1 MKTTARKALCIV
13 MAFIFVL
20 SSNNATIAGATS
32 NRPATSTTT
41 DHWELETGW
50 HHDHEPATTI
60 SAFPNEDENHP
71 EDIIPLTTSMQAYP
85 QWLSP
90 AEWWEAFRASGTSL
104 EEFNAFMP
112 SNMTLEEMDA
122 FLPPG
127 ITFEKARAIWF
138 DHERSMYFNPELG
151 LYFDPERSMWFCAI
165 LDAWVYPESIVY
177 IGDMPYSDEAWPDDS
192 GIQTLHE
199 NIFQTLWSDEL
210 QALWSDEFQALWGDW
225 GDTIPTII
233 WACPDEEEYFMT
245 HGRPRDLSH
254 YLDLDEYEIFR
265 ESGLS
270 LADFLA
276 YEANR
281 RANLGPVFGE
291 DGGSTNIRDIPF
303 VDANAAWLTDNE
315 FQRVWAC
322 PDEEEYYLT
331 HGRYLDLL
339 DYMTLEEYEI
349 FSASGMRLAE
359 FLALRDSGISLT
371 ELTVKTAP
379 HIMSESGY
387 GYLGYYTGSFYFYDL
402 PIIYDAEWLEDDA
415 ILSFYY
421 AIMPLSTPTLTV
433 HLHATR
439 SDSITVTGV
448 ITNPAG
454 ATITH
459 RGFWIRRDNQTQ
471 QREVLASATSNT
483 FSSTITG
490 LTPNST
496 YHVRAIA
503 RTAGMPMSVA
513 LQSPAITV
521 RTLPSVTINTPGAP
535 RNFTATPAVGQ
546 ATLTWQA
553 PTSNGG
559 ATITR
564 YEASLNSGPWITS
577 HSSTRHVFSGLTSG
591 SHTFRVRAVNS
602 AGGGMWASTSA
613 TIPTQGTPP
622 TPTPPPQA
630 GTPTLTIS
638 RGTTT
643 STSVNLT
650 GTITNTGG
658 ASITSRGFIIRR
670 AGFTDQEVPI
680 ATTLNPFS
688 HTITGLLPNT
698 TYHVSAFAR
707 NINGG
712 VVRLGRSSEI
722 MFTTPPNAVITVPA
736 APTSLNASQFA
747 DRVTITWVVPA
758 NANITR
764 HEISR
769 NNGPWITTEGHSW
782 HRFDGLPN
790 GTHTFRV
797 RAVNSAGTGNFASI
811 TFVVG
816 PPPVQVT
823 APTLTL
829 SRGATT
835 STSVTLTG
843 TITNT
848 GGAPITARGFW
859 IRRADQTQH
868 QEIPVTTTSNTF
880 TDTITGLLPGTT
892 YHVRAFARNSGI
904 IGSGLSSDIIFTT
917 PNITVPGAPH
927 SLSVTSG
934 TGQVV
939 TLSWSPPINNGGAP
953 IIRYEVSANNGPWT
967 AATALSSPLGAEHV
981 NHAEQIEQV
990 EIEQSDSSLIAPQS
1004 ITMHTFT
1011 GLFGGMHTF
1020 RVRAVNSVGAGT
1032 PASLTTFT
1040 VVFNPNG
1047 GTLRPEQMQRPVASG
1062 DEVGLLPQPA
1072 RSGHTFI
1079 GWFTAQT
1086 GGTQVHSDR
1095 RITSNEVFWARWS
1108 QDLVTITITF
1118 NANGGA
1124 PIPNPTRNITPNA
1137 MIGQTMTLPP
1147 GPRRQGPSLGHRFV
1161 GWFTHPTAGVPIATY
1176 IPRDRNVTAYARW
1189 TCNVALNETR
1199 IRYPWWST
1207 NVIPLKS
1214 FELQWTVGSTW
1225 HNGVSQGMR
1234 SWNDS
1239 MAPIT
1244 FTESPV
1250 SGNLVFL
1257 RESCNTIEQL
1267 LGTRTF
1273 GVFYPNS
1280 RERGEFTSFEI
1291 TLCPRA
1297 IAAHADDNDI
1307 EISSVI
1313 ASVMAHELGH
1323 VIGLRDGN
1331 QPWNGHPTIL
1341 GDRVDASI
1349 MNGLSVTGPQD
1360 FDIESVRL
1368 IYD

>member
-1 MKTTARKALCIV
+1 
-13 MAFIFVL
+13 
-20 SSNNATIAGATS
+20 
-32 NRPATSTTT
+32 
-41 DHWELETGW
+41 
-50 HHDHEPATTI
+50 
-60 SAFPNEDENHP
+60 
-71 EDIIPLTTSMQAYP
+71 
-85 QWLSP
+85 
-90 AEWWEAFRASGTSL
+90 
-104 EEFNAFMP
+104 
-112 SNMTLEEMDA
+112 MTLEA
-122 FLPPG
+122 FESAMPSGMTPSEKEAFFPPG
-127 ITFEKARAIWF
+127 VTLEYARIMWF
-138 DHERSMYFNPELG
+138 DQTRNMYFNPAFG
-151 LYFDPERSMWFCAI
+151 MYYDPAQDMW
-165 LDAWVYPESIVY
+165 LDSANGTWHHFEDFAFLLSDIPYTYAESI
-177 IGDMPYSDEAWPDDS
+177 GGS
-192 GIQTLHE
+192 GIQALQD

-210 QALWSDEFQALWGDW
+210 QALW
-225 GDTIPTII
+225 GDTIPTIT

-303 VDANAAWLTDNE
+303 ADADANSTWLTDDE
-315 FQRVWAC
+315 TQATWGDTIHSDATHGDATYGQRVWAC
-322 PDEEEYYLT
+322 PDEEEYYQT
-331 HGRYLDLL
+331 HGRYLDFLR
-339 DYMTLEEYEI
+339 YMTLAEYEI
-349 FSASGMRLAE
+349 FRISSLRFSQFM
-359 FLALRDSGISLT
+359 ALLGSNISLT
-371 ELTVKTAP
+371 ELTVQAAP
-379 HIMSESGY
+379 HMMFESGY
-387 GYLGYYTGSFYFYDL
+387 GYLGHYGGSVYYYDL
-402 PIIYDAEWLEDDA
+402 PIVYEGWLEDDA

-421 AIMPLSTPTLTV
+421 APMPLSIPSLTITYGV
-433 HLHATR
+433 VT
-439 SDSITVTGV
+439 SNTVTLVGR
-448 ITNPAG
+448 ITSNPGNAN
-454 ATITH
+454 ITE
-459 RGFWIRRDNQTQ
+459 RGFWIRRDNQTT
-471 QREVLASATSNT
+471 QREVRVSATSNT
-483 FSSTITG
+483 FSYTITG
-490 LTPNST
+490 LTPNSI

-503 RTAGMPMSVA
+503 RGPGMTGA
-513 LQSPAITV
+513 WQSDPSTF
-521 RTLPSVTINTPGAP
+521 RTQPSISTPGIP
-535 RNFTATPAVGQ
+535 RSLSATPAVGQ
-546 ATLTWQA
+546 ITLNWLVPST
-553 PTSNGG
+553 NGG

-564 YEASLNSGPWITS
+564 YEVSLNNGPWITAQS
-577 HSSTRHVFSGLTSG
+577 TTRHVFTGLSSGT
-591 SHTFRVRAVNS
+591 HTLRVRAINS
-602 AGGGMWASTSA
+602 AGAGLWASTSA
-613 TIPTQGTPP
+613 TVPTQGGPPTPP
-622 TPTPPPQA
+622 PPTPPPQA